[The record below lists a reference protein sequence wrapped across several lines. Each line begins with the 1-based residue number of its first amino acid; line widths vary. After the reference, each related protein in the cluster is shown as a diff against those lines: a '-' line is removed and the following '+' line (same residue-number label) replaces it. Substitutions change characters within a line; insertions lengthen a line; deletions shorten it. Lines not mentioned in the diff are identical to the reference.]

1 MKVVV
6 MEFIANNM
14 MLIRSIII
22 GAIIGYITNWLAI
35 KMIFRPRKP
44 WMVFKVRIPLTP
56 GVVVKNQKRLAH
68 AIANA
73 VTNVLLPESNIVSML
88 KSDNMRDEFADGIT
102 SSAFD
107 EGFSLADI
115 AFVKKNRQHISGT
128 ASERVA
134 EAIATEI
141 GKANLSG
148 IIKGI
153 AVSSGFDSFLDNPLV
168 LMALGGNAYDIIS
181 KGVADYLD
189 SDGKRLIKDKVQ
201 GKINELI
208 ANPVSQSFESF
219 GIGRNDF
226 RDILCVL
233 YDGLIAEN
241 AVSMLKRIDMNKM
254 VEDRISNMDV
264 ADFEALVMS
273 VMKKE
278 LKSIINLG
286 ALLGALIGAI
296 NALLK

>member
-1 MKVVV
+1 